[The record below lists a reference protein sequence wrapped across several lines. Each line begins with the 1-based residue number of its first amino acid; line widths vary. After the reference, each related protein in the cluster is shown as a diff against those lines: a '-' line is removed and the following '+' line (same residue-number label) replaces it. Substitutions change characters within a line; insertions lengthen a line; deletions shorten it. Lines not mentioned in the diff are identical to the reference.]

1 LAKGYLDIGSTVN
14 GIGRLD
20 SNTPRKYRKP
30 LVKYDGRAEII
41 CDKRGDSSMIVLC
54 EECVEKLLVMMKPS

>member
-1 LAKGYLDIGSTVN
+1 LDIGSTVN
-14 GIGRLD
+14 VIGRLD

-41 CDKRGDSSMIVLC
+41 CDKMCDSSMRVLC
-54 EECVEKLLVMMKPS
+54 EECVEILWIMMKPS